1 MVINKKR
8 RMFVIMTII
17 LAIIFSLTYYLCDK
31 YITKPITEKENATV
45 VNKNDSNSDL
55 SDETKVCLYSGDVKE
70 DELSLGELKKQ
81 LNISDDLNES
91 ELSKELRHK
100 GYVLVLT
107 SDKELTFKRDPS
119 QTVKPN
125 KYYIGEKDGY
135 LAIYKT
141 DDNGTLMIE
150 KDEDIYRESKKI
162 DNLTPADITKI
173 KNFQYEYDNKDDAE
187 ENLSE
192 FLS

>member
-1 MVINKKR
+1 MIMNKKR
-8 RMFVIMTII
+8 MFVVMTVL
-17 LAIIFSLTYYLCDK
+17 LAIIFSLTYYFCDK
-31 YITKPITEKENATV
+31 YITKPIVEKENAIV
-45 VNKNDSNSDL
+45 VNNDSSNDL

-70 DELSLGELKKQ
+70 DELSLGDLKKQ
-81 LNISDDLNES
+81 LNIGDDLTET
-91 ELSKELRHK
+91 ELSKALKDK

-107 SDKELTFKRDPS
+107 SEKELTFKRDPS

-141 DDNGTLMIE
+141 DENGTLLIE
-150 KDEDIYRESKKI
+150 NSDDVYNDRKTI
-162 DNLTPADITKI
+162 DSLTPADITKI
-173 KNFQYEYDNKDDAE
+173 KNFKYEYDTKEEAE

>member
-1 MVINKKR
+1 MIMNKKR
-8 RMFVIMTII
+8 MFVVMTVL
-17 LAIIFSLTYYLCDK
+17 LAIIFSLTYYFCDK
-31 YITKPITEKENATV
+31 YITKPIVEKENATV
-45 VNKNDSNSDL
+45 VNNDSNNDL

-70 DELSLGELKKQ
+70 DELSLGDLKKQ
-81 LNISDDLNES
+81 LNIGDDLTET
-91 ELSKELRHK
+91 ELSKALKDK

-107 SDKELTFKRDPS
+107 SEKELTFKRDPS

-141 DDNGTLMIE
+141 DENGTLLIE
-150 KDEDIYRESKKI
+150 NSDDVYNDRKTI
-162 DNLTPADITKI
+162 DSLTPADITKI
-173 KNFQYEYDNKDDAE
+173 KNFKYEYDTKEEAE

>member
-45 VNKNDSNSDL
+45 VNNNDSNRDL
-55 SDETKVCLYSGDVKE
+55 SDETKVCLYSGDIKE

-91 ELSKELRHK
+91 ELSKELKNK

-107 SDKELTFKRDPS
+107 SDKELNFKRDPS

-141 DDNGTLMIE
+141 DDSGTLMIE
-150 KDEDIYRESKKI
+150 KDEDIYRDSKKI
-162 DNLTPADITKI
+162 DNLTPGDITKI
-173 KNFQYEYDNKDDAE
+173 KNFEYEYDNKEDAE

>member
-1 MVINKKR
+1 MIMNKKR
-8 RMFVIMTII
+8 MFVVMTVL
-17 LAIIFSLTYYLCDK
+17 LAIIFSLTYYFCDK
-31 YITKPITEKENATV
+31 YITKPIVEKENATV
-45 VNKNDSNSDL
+45 VNNDSSSDL

-70 DELSLGELKKQ
+70 DELSLGDLKKQ
-81 LNISDDLNES
+81 LNIGDDLTET
-91 ELSKELRHK
+91 ELSKALKDK

-107 SDKELTFKRDPS
+107 SEKELTFKRDPS

-141 DDNGTLMIE
+141 DENGTLLIE
-150 KDEDIYRESKKI
+150 NSDDVYNDRKTI
-162 DNLTPADITKI
+162 DSLTPADITKI
-173 KNFQYEYDNKDDAE
+173 KNFKYEYDTKEEAE

>member
-1 MVINKKR
+1 MIMNKKR
-8 RMFVIMTII
+8 MFVVMTVL
-17 LAIIFSLTYYLCDK
+17 LAIIFSLTYYFCDK
-31 YITKPITEKENATV
+31 YITKPIVEKENATV
-45 VNKNDSNSDL
+45 VNNDSSNDL

-70 DELSLGELKKQ
+70 DELSLGDLKKQ
-81 LNISDDLNES
+81 LNIGDDLTET
-91 ELSKELRHK
+91 ELSKELKDK

-107 SDKELTFKRDPS
+107 SEKELTFKRDPS

-141 DDNGTLMIE
+141 DENGTLLIE
-150 KDEDIYRESKKI
+150 NSDDVYNDRKTI
-162 DNLTPADITKI
+162 DSLTPADITKI
-173 KNFQYEYDNKDDAE
+173 KNFKYEYDTKEEAE

>member
-1 MVINKKR
+1 MIIMNKKR
-8 RMFVIMTII
+8 IFAIMTI
-17 LAIIFSLTYYLCDK
+17 LLVIIFSLTYYFCDK
-31 YITKPITEKENATV
+31 YITKPIIDKENATV
-45 VNKNDSNSDL
+45 VNDDSGDNL

-70 DELSLGELKKQ
+70 EELSLGDLEKQ
-81 LNISDDLNES
+81 LNIGDDLNQA
-91 ELSKELRHK
+91 ELSNALKDK

-107 SDKELTFKRDPS
+107 SEKELTFKRDPS

-141 DDNGTLMIE
+141 DENGTLLIE
-150 KDEDIYRESKKI
+150 NSEDIYKNSKTI
-162 DNLTPADITKI
+162 DSLTPADITKI
-173 KNFQYEYDNKDDAE
+173 KNFKYEYDTKEEAE